1 MEPLFLP
8 TDSLTVVFTFS
19 FWLSVCIYGAVNVIM
34 LLSFAKFNTGMCIM
48 NPKFSFT
55 LGLLSYPCIRKISLL
70 PKHCATNA
78 YLQTA
83 R

>member
-8 TDSLTVVFTFS
+8 TDSITVVFTFS
-19 FWLSVCIYGAVNVIM
+19 FWLSVCTYGAVNIIM

-55 LGLLSYPCIRKISLL
+55 
-70 PKHCATNA
+70 
-78 YLQTA
+78 
-83 R
+83 

>member
-34 LLSFAKFNTGMCIM
+34 LLSFVKFNTGMCIM

-55 LGLLSYPCIRKISLL
+55 
-70 PKHCATNA
+70 
-78 YLQTA
+78 
-83 R
+83 

>member
-8 TDSLTVVFTFS
+8 TDSITVVFTLS
-19 FWLSVCIYGAVNVIM
+19 YWLSVCIYGAVNVIM

-55 LGLLSYPCIRKISLL
+55 
-70 PKHCATNA
+70 
-78 YLQTA
+78 
-83 R
+83 

>member
-8 TDSLTVVFTFS
+8 TDSITVVFTLS
-19 FWLSVCIYGAVNVIM
+19 YWLSVCIYGAVNVIM

-55 LGLLSYPCIRKISLL
+55 SGLFLYPFIKKISLL
-70 PKHCATNA
+70 LKHFATNA
-78 YLQTA
+78 DLQAA